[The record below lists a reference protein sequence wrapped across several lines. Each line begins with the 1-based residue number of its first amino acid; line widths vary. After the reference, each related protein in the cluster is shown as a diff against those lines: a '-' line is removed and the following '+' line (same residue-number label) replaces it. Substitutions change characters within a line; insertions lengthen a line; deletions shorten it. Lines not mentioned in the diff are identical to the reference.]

1 MLRLPEIPFPGS
13 GLTAD
18 HDSVEGHRFS
28 KRPLVLTAIFL
39 TVLTGLLLPVGT
51 HQLPSTVSF
60 MPAMIGI
67 VACFDVMSVYLLL
80 GDYRDRGDLRM
91 LVMALAYMVS
101 LVLMGGYALAFP
113 GAISVDPP
121 LALSPSMAPYFY
133 VLWHTA
139 FPLLL
144 GAAWAPWPAR
154 WTARTPK
161 PERTL
166 VATFAVMLSVGA
178 GVTVVAVFAA
188 NAQQLPVLIDG
199 LDTSR
204 MTTLTAPIALPL
216 VALALVAAIRGT
228 RRRTGPERWTTIAVL
243 VCLCDLIL
251 TYGASSR
258 FSLGWYVGRSMT
270 LIAAAVV
277 LVAMLAAFQRVKAQ
291 AEYDASTDQLT
302 GLQNRRSA
310 YEALEQMVARSHRSG
325 APLGILNLDL
335 DLFKQVND
343 RFGHETGD
351 DVLAEVGGLFTKAC
365 RRGDIVARVGG
376 EEFLILLPDTDEAGT
391 MIVAEKIR
399 QLIASEPISTR
410 AIAMTVSV
418 GATMLRGDDSD
429 SPTLLRRSDLALYA
443 AKAGGR
449 NRVVMAPNPALSR
462 ASLTAS

>member
-1 MLRLPEIPFPGS
+1 MLRLPEIPFSGS

-18 HDSVEGHRFS
+18 DRAERKRFS
-28 KRPLVLTAIFL
+28 KRPLLITAVVL
-39 TVLTGLLLPVGT
+39 TVLTGVLLPVGT
-51 HQLPSTVSF
+51 HQLPSTISF

-91 LVMALAYMVS
+91 LVMALAYLFS
-101 LVLMGGYALAFP
+101 LVVMGGYALAFP

-121 LALSPSMAPYFY
+121 LALTPSMAPYYY
-133 VLWHTA
+133 VLWHTG

-161 PERTL
+161 PQRSL
-166 VATFAVMLSVGA
+166 IATAAVMLSVGA
-178 GVTVVAVFAA
+178 GVIVVAAFAA
-188 NAQQLPVLIDG
+188 TAQRLPVLIVG
-199 LDTSR
+199 LDFTR

-216 VALALVAAIRGT
+216 VALALAASIRGT
-228 RRRTGPERWTTIAVL
+228 SRRTGPERWTTIAIL

-251 TYGASSR
+251 TYGAGTR

-270 LIAAAVV
+270 LVAAAVV
-277 LVAMLAAFQRVKAQ
+277 LVAMLAAFQQVKAQ

-310 YEALEQMVARSHRSG
+310 YEALEQLVARSHRSG
-325 APLGILNLDL
+325 APLGVLNLDL

-351 DVLAEVGGLFTKAC
+351 EVLAEVGRLFTKAC
-365 RRGDIVARVGG
+365 RRGDVVARVGG
-376 EEFLILLPDTDEAGT
+376 EEFLILLPDTDEPGT
-391 MIVAEKIR
+391 MIVADKIR
-399 QLIASEPISTR
+399 LLVSSEPISTKE
-410 AIAMTVSV
+410 IAMSVSV
-418 GATMLRGDDSD
+418 GATMLRGDDAD
-429 SPTLLRRSDLALYA
+429 SPTLLRRSDIALYQ

-449 NRVVMAPNPALSR
+449 NRVVMAPNPVRSP
-462 ASLTAS
+462 ASLAAS